1 VNAVSIEDLRRAA
14 RARLPRAIFDFV
26 DGGAQDEVSLR
37 ANRADFER
45 LRLVPRVLTDVSTRD
60 LSTTLL
66 GEHIA
71 LPLVVAPTGL
81 AGLLSRKGE
90 TAQARV
96 ASRAGIAY
104 CLSQMA
110 ASSIEEVRQASARP
124 FWFQSYLLR
133 DRGINHALFDRAWAA
148 GCPVLVVTV
157 DTKAQGL
164 RERDMRNGFT
174 VPPRVTWRNV
184 LDVAR
189 RVHWLRDVA
198 FGPRVTFANLAGT
211 TVGQGDL
218 ISIAR
223 LAQEQY
229 DFTLDW
235 KDLDWVRSVWR
246 GKLVIKG
253 VLTAEDARRSVE
265 HGAQAVIV
273 SNHGGRQL
281 DGAPS
286 AIAALPP
293 IVDELQGRAEIIL
306 DGGVRRGTD
315 ILKALALG
323 ARACMA
329 GRPFLYGL
337 AADGERGVTRA
348 LEIFRSELDVSLAL
362 LGRSNVRELDES
374 ALTAAA

>member
-1 VNAVSIEDLRRAA
+1 VNAVSIEDLRQAA
-14 RARLPRAIFDFV
+14 RRRLPRAIFEFV
-26 DGGAQDEVSLR
+26 DGGAQDETTLR
-37 ANRADFER
+37 ANRQDFAR
-45 LRLVPRVLTDVSTRD
+45 LRLLPRVLTDVSARET
-60 LSTTLL
+60 STTLL
-66 GEHIA
+66 GERIA
-71 LPLVVAPTGL
+71 LPLVIAPTGL

-90 TAQARV
+90 IAQARV
-96 ASRAGIAY
+96 AARAGIPY

-110 ASSIEEVRQASARP
+110 ASSIEEVKQGSARP
-124 FWFQSYLLR
+124 FWFQAYLLR
-133 DRGINHALFDRAWAA
+133 DRTINQALFDRAWRA
-148 GCPVLVVTV
+148 GCEVLVVTV
-157 DTKAQGL
+157 DTKAQGP
-164 RERDMRNGFT
+164 RERDIRNGFT

-211 TVGQGDL
+211 VVGQGD
-218 ISIAR
+218 IVSIAR

-229 DFTLDW
+229 DFSLNW

-253 VLTAEDARRSVE
+253 VLTPEDARLAAE

-281 DGAPS
+281 DGTPS
-286 AIAALPP
+286 PVAALPP
-293 IVDELQGRAEIIL
+293 IVDELRGRAEVIL

-315 ILKALALG
+315 IIKAIALG

-337 AADGERGVTRA
+337 AAGGEQGVARA

-362 LGRSNVRELDES
+362 LGRPSVRDLDES
-374 ALTAAA
+374 ALTSA

>member
-1 VNAVSIEDLRRAA
+1 MNAVSIEDLRTAA
-14 RARLPRAIFDFV
+14 RRRLPKAIFEFV
-26 DGGAQDEVSLR
+26 DGGAQDELTLR
-37 ANRADFER
+37 ANREDFSR
-45 LRLVPRVLTDVSTRD
+45 LRLLPRVLTDVAARD
-60 LSTTLL
+60 TSTTLL
-66 GEHIA
+66 GERIA
-71 LPLVVAPTGL
+71 LPLVIAPTGL

-90 TAQARV
+90 VAEARV
-96 ASRAGIAY
+96 AARAGIPY

-110 ASSIEEVRQASARP
+110 ASSIEEVMQGSAHP
-124 FWFQSYLLR
+124 FWFQAYLLR
-133 DRGINHALFDRAWAA
+133 DRAINQALFDRAWGA
-148 GCPVLVVTV
+148 GCRVLVVTV
-157 DTKAQGL
+157 DTKAQGP
-164 RERDMRNGFT
+164 RERDIRNGFT
-174 VPPRVTWRNV
+174 VPPRVTLRNV

-198 FGPRVTFANLAGT
+198 LGPRVTFANLAGT
-211 TVGQGDL
+211 LIGKGD
-218 ISIAR
+218 IVNIAR

-229 DFTLDW
+229 DFSLDW

-246 GKLVIKG
+246 GKLAIKG
-253 VLTAEDARRSVE
+253 VLTPDDARLAVE

-286 AIAALPP
+286 AVAALPP
-293 IVDELQGRAEIIL
+293 IVDELQGRAEVIL

-315 ILKALALG
+315 ILKAVALG

-337 AADGERGVTRA
+337 AAAGEQGAARA

-362 LGRSNVRELDES
+362 LGRPRVSELDES
-374 ALTAAA
+374 ALTRA